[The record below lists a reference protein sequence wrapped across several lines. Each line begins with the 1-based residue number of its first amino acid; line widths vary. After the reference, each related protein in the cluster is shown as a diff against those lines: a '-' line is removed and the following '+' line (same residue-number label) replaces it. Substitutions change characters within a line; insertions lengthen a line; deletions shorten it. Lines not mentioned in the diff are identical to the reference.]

1 MSTWFKDFYGNVVE
15 RQKQLVKGIPTLIP
29 FKSFPRLAQHVPGIV
44 PGEFLIIT
52 ASTGIG
58 KSRFMRKLVI
68 KDIVEYCKGTGLEVK
83 IFLNS
88 LEESREKVI
97 STLIS
102 SKIYEKT
109 GQSYKFYDVSNFR
122 TTPMPKDM
130 HDNILKTEEDIN
142 DLQKYLTIVH
152 EANPYGFYKT
162 ILIWLFNNGIF
173 LKDSVPLT
181 SIEQVYSDS
190 STWNQYVPNN
200 PNQIVVAIIDT
211 IDAYQEESGKN
222 LYDTVKRASKFFHRK
237 QLGLVCNVITVMLQQ
252 QQPDKERLELNIKG
266 QTLIDKMKPS
276 LDALA
281 TCRATQSDATLILG
295 LFDPLKFGAYTY
307 LGYPDLRGLKGQF
320 RSLILLKTRE
330 GEKVTDNEVPLC
342 AYLGRDEFEEMP
354 IVGDD
359 ENLKNYYR

>member
-1 MSTWFKDFYGNVVE
+1 MSWYKDFYGTIAE

-29 FKSFPRLAQHVPGIV
+29 FRSFPRLSQHVPGIV
-44 PGEFLIIT
+44 PSETVIIT

-58 KSRFMRKLVI
+58 KSRFMRKLFV
-68 KDIVEYCKGTGLEVK
+68 KDVVHYCHEKGLTVK

-97 STLIS
+97 STLINA
-102 SKIYEKT
+102 KIHEKT
-109 GQSYKFYDVSNFR
+109 GRSYSFYDLNNFR
-122 TTPMPKDM
+122 TSPMTSQI
-130 HDNILKTEEDIN
+130 HADIQLCEQEI
-142 DLQKYLTIVH
+142 DEMQKYLSVVH

-173 LKDSVPLT
+173 LKDGVPV
-181 SIEQVYSDS
+181 SKVEDVYSDS
-190 STWNQYVPNN
+190 GTWNQYVPNN
-200 PNQIVVAIIDT
+200 PNQIVIAITDT
-211 IDAYQEESGKN
+211 IDAYQEESGKS
-222 LYDTVKRASKFFHRK
+222 LYETVKRFSKFFSRK
-237 QLGLVCNVITVMLQQ
+237 QLGLVCNVITVFLQQ
-252 QQPDKERLELNIKG
+252 QVPDKEMWETNIKG
-266 QTLIDKMKPS
+266 QTLIEKMKPS

-295 LFDPLKFGAYTY
+295 LFDPLKFGAFTH
-307 LGYPDLRGLKGQF
+307 LGYPDLRKLKGQF

-354 IVGDD
+354 QIGDK
-359 ENLKNYYR
+359 ENLKKYYNQ